1 MSRVEIIDGNE
12 KKKKKKKRLVQ
23 NCFYHVYVITSP
35 RRIESGKCVLVKL
48 ESTAEY

>member
-23 NCFYHVYVITSP
+23 NCFYHVCVDNLSETNRKREVCFSKA
-35 RRIESGKCVLVKL
+35 RIHG
-48 ESTAEY
+48 